1 MKDRKP
7 QDWAAHFSQLTN
19 RPGPNTGLNLTMPRY
34 NPRPAG
40 VIRPG
45 SATQAVL
52 ALLQAHP
59 GRWFTHFQI
68 VQATGRT
75 QKAVDW
81 ALLFLKGRGL
91 IGTTSDD
98 GRNSRYRR
106 YAIAKSTGPAA
117 Q

>member
-1 MKDRKP
+1 MTDKKP
-7 QDWAAHFSQLTN
+7 QDWSAHFSQLTN
-19 RPGPNTGLNLTMPRY
+19 RPGPNTGLNLTVPRY

-52 ALLQAHP
+52 SLLQAHP

-68 VQATGRT
+68 VQATDRT
-75 QKAVDW
+75 QKSVDW